1 MTVKS
6 HSGASK
12 VLLRRSARS
21 TQDWYADKR
30 ALANGDRVSVVKQD
44 VDEHGYEMLYVETPA
59 TSGWMY
65 AINIAELK

>member
-1 MTVKS
+1 MSCFTVF
-6 HSGASK
+6 HSGAS
-12 VLLRRSARS
+12 RRSARS

-65 AINIAELK
+65 AIEELK